1 MGKRKTSWIIVADGS
16 QARILANDG
25 PGTGLSLV
33 SAHEALQARAHTAE
47 LGSDRPGRSFDSA
60 TPARHAMEPRVDWQ
74 RQEKDRFIARLAEN
88 IGAARER
95 FDRLV
100 LVAPPRTM
108 GELHR
113 RLDEH
118 TKSKIAGELQK
129 DLTWVAL
136 PELAPHLG
144 DVLQL

>member
-1 MGKRKTSWIIVADGS
+1 MAKRKTSWIIIADGS

-25 PGTGLSLV
+25 PGTGLSLIA
-33 SAHEALQARAHTAE
+33 AHEAPQARAHTTA
-47 LGSDRPGRSFDSA
+47 LGTDRPGRTADSMS
-60 TPARHAMEPRVDWQ
+60 PARHAMEPRTDPQ
-74 RQEKDRFIARLAEN
+74 RHEKERFIAKLAEDV
-88 IGAARER
+88 GAARDR

-100 LVAPPRTM
+100 LVAPPRVM

-113 RLDEH
+113 RLDEQ

-144 DVLQL
+144 DVLRL